1 MEVWAVKND
10 NTKVR
15 VQDDLVLGF
24 RVSLERFNDE
34 FKIGRCL
41 CETARLT
48 LAKEAALTDIY
59 GFITL
64 DPDEFF
70 YIDSVDTTNEDYVVY
85 QLADFIVKLNKPF
98 EYEVP
103 TTVDALLDKITN
115 DFNLGYLVKPSD
127 LVLNLPV
134 SSCDPT
140 ASYRDFL
147 GMVYEADGANLLAT
161 FGRPDKNF
169 LTWPAVNLVILQPEY
184 YDKDKDFE
192 GGLLRVID
200 AEDASDITVGD
211 TLNITKVQVNNGLSS
226 VGTDD
231 GYVYNCNSD
240 NILITNSDQTDAVL
254 QNIYDKLHNVSISNL
269 KMSNYTVADSNL
281 HHLGHT
287 TFISVY
293 WPNELTRVKAVNNI
307 DWEYVQTE
315 GAANWLDNFNKS
327 LDFNIKTKNEN
338 DTSVSTDVNSKLR
351 GIRTLIQQTAEEIKL
366 LAESENDEHER
377 IESLIS
383 QTAAEISLTVSEL
396 ENGLLKQS
404 TTFVVESDGAYIKQG
419 REGYYSRFTDS
430 GMEVYSNNQ
439 KIAEA
444 TADTFK
450 APSFTTDNWTI
461 REEDNGTT
469 LNFFRGNW

>member
-10 NTKVR
+10 DTKVR

-115 DFNLGYLVKPSD
+115 DFNLGYLVKPSE

-147 GMVYEADGANLLAT
+147 GMVYEADGANLIAT
-161 FGRPDKNF
+161 FSKPDKNF
-169 LTWPAVNLVILQPEY
+169 LTWPAVNLVSLQPEY

-315 GAANWLDNFNKS
+315 GATNWLDNFNKS

-338 DTSVSTDVNSKLR
+338 DTSVSIDVNSKLR

-366 LAESENDEHER
+366 LAESSNDEHER

>member
-41 CETARLT
+41 CETTKLT

-59 GFITL
+59 GFITVN
-64 DPDEFF
+64 PFEFY

-85 QLADFIVKLNKPF
+85 QLADFIIKLNKPF

-103 TTVDALLDKITN
+103 TTVDVVLDKIKN
-115 DFNLGYLVKPSD
+115 DFGIAQIIKPSE

-147 GMVYEADGANLLAT
+147 NMVYEADGANLLAI
-161 FGRPDKNF
+161 FSPDEKDFMTSNKSPISIIQ
-169 LTWPAVNLVILQPEY
+169 LIPEY
-184 YDKDKDFE
+184 YNEYSD
-192 GGLLRVID
+192 LD
-200 AEDASDITVGD
+200 AIVVADASDITVGD

-240 NILITNSDQTDAVL
+240 NILITNSGQTDAVL
-254 QNIYDKLHNVSISNL
+254 QNIYDKLHNVSVSNL
-269 KMSNYTVADSNL
+269 KMSSYTHGDADVSWMAL
-281 HHLGHT
+281 PKGA

-293 WPNELTRVKAVNNI
+293 WPDESTKITTLNNI

-315 GAANWLDNFNKS
+315 GATHWLDNFNKS

-383 QTAAEISLTVSEL
+383 QTASEISLTVSEL

-439 KIAEA
+439 KMAEA

>member
-1 MEVWAVKND
+1 MEVWAVKNG

-41 CETARLT
+41 CETAKLT

-59 GFITL
+59 GFITVN
-64 DPDEFF
+64 PFEFY

-85 QLADFIVKLNKPF
+85 QLADFIIKLNKPF

-103 TTVDALLDKITN
+103 TTVGAVLDKIKN
-115 DFNLGYLVKPSD
+115 DFGIAQIIKPSE

-147 GMVYEADGANLLAT
+147 GMVCEADGANLIAEFFNDEKDFMT
-161 FGRPDKNF
+161 SNKSPISKI
-169 LTWPAVNLVILQPEY
+169 ILSPEY
-184 YDKDKDFE
+184 YDKYSDF
-192 GGLLRVID
+192 D
-200 AEDASDITVGD
+200 AIVVADASDITVGD

-254 QNIYDKLHNVSISNL
+254 QNIYDKLHNVSVSNL
-269 KMSNYTVADSNL
+269 KMSSYTHENNDISWI
-281 HHLGHT
+281 GDPKSIP
-287 TFISVY
+287 FISVY
-293 WPNELTRVKAVNNI
+293 WPDESTKVTALNNI

-315 GAANWLDNFNKS
+315 GATHFVENFNKS

-338 DTSVSTDVNSKLR
+338 DTSVSTNVNSKLR

>member
-1 MEVWAVKND
+1 M
-10 NTKVR
+10 
-15 VQDDLVLGF
+15 
-24 RVSLERFNDE
+24 
-34 FKIGRCL
+34 
-41 CETARLT
+41 T
-48 LAKEAALTDIY
+48 LPK
-59 GFITL
+59 
-64 DPDEFF
+64 
-70 YIDSVDTTNEDYVVY
+70 
-85 QLADFIVKLNKPF
+85 
-98 EYEVP
+98 
-103 TTVDALLDKITN
+103 
-115 DFNLGYLVKPSD
+115 
-127 LVLNLPV
+127 
-134 SSCDPT
+134 
-140 ASYRDFL
+140 
-147 GMVYEADGANLLAT
+147 GA
-161 FGRPDKNF
+161 
-169 LTWPAVNLVILQPEY
+169 
-184 YDKDKDFE
+184 
-192 GGLLRVID
+192 
-200 AEDASDITVGD
+200 
-211 TLNITKVQVNNGLSS
+211 
-226 VGTDD
+226 
-231 GYVYNCNSD
+231 
-240 NILITNSDQTDAVL
+240 
-254 QNIYDKLHNVSISNL
+254 
-269 KMSNYTVADSNL
+269 
-281 HHLGHT
+281 

-293 WPNELTRVKAVNNI
+293 WPDESTKITTLNNI
-307 DWEYVQTE
+307 DWEYVQNE
-315 GAANWLDNFNKS
+315 GATHWLDNFNKS

-383 QTAAEISLTVSEL
+383 QTASEISLTVSEL